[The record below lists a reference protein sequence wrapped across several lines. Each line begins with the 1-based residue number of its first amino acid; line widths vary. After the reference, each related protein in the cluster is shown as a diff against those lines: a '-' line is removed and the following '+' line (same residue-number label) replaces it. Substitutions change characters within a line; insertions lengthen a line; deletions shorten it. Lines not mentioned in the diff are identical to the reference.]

1 MLQERR
7 ELRKRDAAAAVHV
20 LLTRL
25 LVHVDSVSADGLGKD
40 RDIDELCDA
49 LALPELGPW
58 HKNFHRKGVAATR
71 GIDADS
77 KLPKRWKIDHEGDII
92 FIRRMQS
99 LSHISHCLSIYY
111 AEL

>member
-49 LALPELGPW
+49 LALPEVSPW
-58 HKNFHRKGVAATR
+58 HKKFHWKGVAAAR
-71 GIDADS
+71 SKDADS
-77 KLPKRWKIDHEGDII
+77 KFPIRWKIDREGDATLGSVH
-92 FIRRMQS
+92 S
-99 LSHISHCLSIYY
+99 LAHISNCLCVY
-111 AEL
+111 